1 MKRFFG
7 DLGGGVLL
15 AGQAWWE
22 VLLPPYHLGPFTTQI
37 HAMGVR
43 SLALTLVAGLFAGMV
58 VALQGAHELARFG
71 ATLYIGPAVARSIA
85 REAGPLMVA
94 LLVGG
99 KVGAGIT
106 AELGAMRVTEQ
117 VEALRAIGGNYLKL
131 LVTSRLLAAV
141 LVFPFLTVIAD
152 VVGVTG
158 GLLVAVFQFGLDSML
173 YWNTIAELVTLQ
185 DYLGGI
191 AKAAVF
197 GFLVALIGCYRG
209 LTFTGGASE
218 LGHATTGAVVG
229 IGIAVLAANYLMTQ
243 LIFLL

>member
-15 AGQAWWE
+15 AGQAGWE
-22 VLLPPYHLGPFTTQI
+22 AFLPPYRLGPLMTQVY
-37 HAMGVR
+37 AMGIR
-43 SLALTLVAGLFAGMV
+43 SLELTLVAGLFAGMV

-71 ATLYIGPAVARSIA
+71 ATLYIGPTVARSIA

-94 LLVGG
+94 LLVGA
-99 KVGAGIT
+99 KVAAGIT

-141 LVFPFLTVIAD
+141 LVFPILTVIAD
-152 VVGVTG
+152 VVGVIG
-158 GLLVAVFQFGLDSML
+158 GLLVAVFQFSLDSRL
-173 YWNTIAELVTLQ
+173 YWNTIAELVTVQ

-209 LTFTGGASE
+209 LTFTGGAAE